1 MASFN
6 SWYCAW
12 RGEVLSEVVF
22 TDEALVQVKGEE
34 PNRARLGWLLLVPA
48 TSSIPSEHINVG
60 VLNEVISAVQPQ
72 RQDWGA
78 ILCGQDTK
86 NLMQKQ
92 HMEGWKIEDYNAVQ
106 RQQLKRRKLRM
117 CKSVKAKEWGKSL
130 AASEAVPDNHDK
142 NSISTTGEKL
152 NISVVT

>member
-6 SWYCAW
+6 SQYCAW
-12 RGEVLSEVVF
+12 RGEVLSEAVF
-22 TDEALVQVKGEE
+22 TDEAMAQVKWEE
-34 PNRARLGWLLLVPA
+34 PNRAGLGWLLLVPA
-48 TSSIPSEHINVG
+48 SSSAPSEHINVG
-60 VLNEVISAVQPQ
+60 VLNEAISAVQPR

-78 ILCGQDTK
+78 TLWTGYK
-86 NLMQKQ
+86 EAQKQ
-92 HMEGWKIEDYNAVQ
+92 HVKRRQTKEYNAVQ
-106 RQQLKRRKLRM
+106 RQQMKRRKLRR

-152 NISVVT
+152 NISDLAF

>member
-12 RGEVLSEVVF
+12 RGEVLSEAVF

-48 TSSIPSEHINVG
+48 TSSTPSEHINVG
-60 VLNEVISAVQPQ
+60 VLNEAISAVQSR
-72 RQDWGA
+72 RQDWEATLWIGYKEA
-78 ILCGQDTK
+78 
-86 NLMQKQ
+86 QKQ
-92 HMEGWKIEDYNAVQ
+92 HMEGWKIEEYNAVQ
-106 RQQLKRRKLRM
+106 RQQLKRRKLRT

-142 NSISTTGEKL
+142 NSVSTTGEKL